1 MCFKQGNNIIVPI
14 TKYAMIQYALLWD
27 KEDAI
32 FLIIGIG
39 V

>member
-14 TKYAMIQYALLWD
+14 IKYAMIRDVLLGD

-32 FLIIGIG
+32 FLIIGI
-39 V
+39 